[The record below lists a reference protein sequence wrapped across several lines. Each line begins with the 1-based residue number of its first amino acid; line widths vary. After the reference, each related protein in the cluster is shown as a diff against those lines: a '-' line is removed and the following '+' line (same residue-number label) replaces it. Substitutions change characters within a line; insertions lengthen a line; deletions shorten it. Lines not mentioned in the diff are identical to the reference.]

1 MFATPARRLRIAAV
15 IVPVAAVLAACGSTG
30 GGGGATPS
38 ASVPSASPD
47 SAAAA
52 KVPSSIRTKGTLLV
66 ASDATYPPDESV
78 ASDGHTVIGMGP
90 DLIKA
95 IGTVLNLS
103 VDVMNVTFNDIIPG
117 LQSGKYD
124 IGDSSF
130 SVSAAREQVVDFVT
144 YYTSG
149 TTFMVK
155 ASGGPNIQSL
165 SDLCGKNVGVESAT
179 TEQTDAQTQSQKCTS
194 SGKAAVNI
202 QVFPDQNS
210 DNLALSSGR
219 VDVDMLDTQVASYQV
234 KLNPQFKLSGQPY
247 GVGPYGFA
255 IPKSTGPAGMDQA
268 VQAAMKDLISSGVY
282 KAILDKWGIPQG
294 AITSPEINPPAS

>member
-1 MFATPARRLRIAAV
+1 MFSMPSPRVRVSAA
-15 IVPVAAVLAACGSTG
+15 IVPALVALAACGSTTG
-30 GGGGATPS
+30 GGGTPT
-38 ASVPSASPD
+38 ASVPSATAD
-47 SAAAA
+47 SAAAG
-52 KVPSSIRTKGTLLV
+52 KVPSDVRTKGTLAV
-66 ASDATYPPDESV
+66 AADATYAPDESI

-90 DLIKA
+90 DIAKA
-95 IGTVLNLS
+95 IGTVLNLK

-130 SVSAAREQVVDFVT
+130 SVNADREKVIDFVT
-144 YYTSG
+144 YFSSG

-155 ASGGPNIQSL
+155 ASGGPSIQTL
-165 SDLCGKNVGVESAT
+165 ADLCGHSVGVESAT
-179 TEQTDAQTQSQKCTS
+179 TEQTDAQAQSQKCTS
-194 SGKAAVNI
+194 GGKAAVNI

-219 VDVDMLDTQVASYQV
+219 VDVDMLDSQVAAYQV

-247 GVGPYGFA
+247 GVGPYGLA
-255 IPKSTGPAGMDQA
+255 IPKGIGQAGMDQA
-268 VQAAMKDLISSGVY
+268 VQAAMNDLIASGVY

-294 AITSPEINPPAS
+294 AITSSQINPPAS